1 MDMNGIKD
9 IIVTVGYP
17 IFTSLVCMWYV
28 REQNKDAREER
39 DKMNKEL
46 CEKIETLNESITKL
60 TALQLASIKEKKGSY
75 IGDDYG
81 D

>member
-1 MDMNGIKD
+1 MDINGIKD

-46 CEKIETLNESITKL
+46 CEKIETLNSSITKL
-60 TALQLASIKEKKGSY
+60 TAIQLANIENKKGVY
-75 IGDDYG
+75 IDHDYG